1 MPESKTKAEIEHAL
15 AKLNVRTACTILDL
29 AVQVLDLLD
38 VQPPAVLEALIEE
51 TQRRHVTGPRSR
63 QSMREAYIDH
73 AKSIMAEARE
83 RERRL
88 YRGVVGEG

>member
-1 MPESKTKAEIEHAL
+1 
-15 AKLNVRTACTILDL
+15 VG
-29 AVQVLDLLD
+29 DLLD

-51 TQRRHVTGPRSR
+51 VQRRHVTGPRSR
-63 QSMREAYIDH
+63 QGVREAYIDY

-88 YRGVVGEG
+88 YRGIVGEG